1 MDEINNIIE
10 SIRELFNK
18 NTGYKISKGSDV
30 PYQTVQDL
38 KNGKSS
44 IEDARFKTIIKL
56 YNYQKGIDEMN
67 KLTYVVDMHKQDK
80 ALEIITKEGES
91 FYLYEISPQW
101 FDKAD
106 YILELIKDED
116 LSLHFDGEEI
126 EEPTQFDYTIQEVK
140 DELNNL

>member
-1 MDEINNIIE
+1 MRKEIRDLLNSNITSYE
-10 SIRELFNK
+10 
-18 NTGYKISKGSDV
+18 ISKETGVSNSV
-30 PYQTVQDL
+30 ISRL
-38 KNGKSS
+38 RNGEREIGKVTL
-44 IEDARFKTIIKL
+44 ETAEKL
-56 YNYQKGIDEMN
+56 YEYEMDRIEMN

-80 ALEIITKEGES
+80 ILEIITKEGES

-101 FDKAD
+101 FDKKD

-116 LSLHFDGEEI
+116 LNLHFDGEEI

>member
-1 MDEINNIIE
+1 MRKEIRDLLNSNITSYE
-10 SIRELFNK
+10 
-18 NTGYKISKGSDV
+18 ISKETGVSNSV
-30 PYQTVQDL
+30 ISRL
-38 KNGKSS
+38 RNGEREIGKVTL
-44 IEDARFKTIIKL
+44 ETAEKL
-56 YNYQKGIDEMN
+56 YEYEMEQIEMN

-80 ALEIITKEGES
+80 TLEIITKEGES

-101 FDKAD
+101 FDKKD

-116 LSLHFDGEEI
+116 LNLHFDGEEI

>member
-1 MDEINNIIE
+1 MRKEIRDLLNSNITSYE
-10 SIRELFNK
+10 
-18 NTGYKISKGSDV
+18 ISKKTGVSNSV
-30 PYQTVQDL
+30 ISRL
-38 KNGKSS
+38 RNGEREIGKVTL
-44 IEDARFKTIIKL
+44 ETAEKL
-56 YNYQKGIDEMN
+56 YEYEMDRIEMN

-80 ALEIITKEGES
+80 TLEIITKEGES

-101 FDKAD
+101 FDKKD

-116 LSLHFDGEEI
+116 LNLHFDGEEI

>member
-1 MDEINNIIE
+1 MRKEIRDLLNSNITLYE
-10 SIRELFNK
+10 
-18 NTGYKISKGSDV
+18 ISKETGVSNSV
-30 PYQTVQDL
+30 ISRL
-38 KNGKSS
+38 RNGEREIGKVTL
-44 IEDARFKTIIKL
+44 ETAEKL
-56 YNYQKGIDEMN
+56 YEYEMERIKMN
-67 KLTYVVDMHKQDK
+67 ELTYVVDMHKQDK

-91 FYLYEISPQW
+91 FYFYEISPQW
-101 FDKAD
+101 FDKKG

>member
-1 MDEINNIIE
+1 MRKEIRDLLNSNITSYE
-10 SIRELFNK
+10 
-18 NTGYKISKGSDV
+18 ISKETGVSNSV
-30 PYQTVQDL
+30 ISRL
-38 KNGKSS
+38 RNGEREIGKVTL
-44 IEDARFKTIIKL
+44 ETAEKL
-56 YNYQKGIDEMN
+56 YEYEMDRIEMN

-80 ALEIITKEGES
+80 TLEIITKEGES

-101 FDKAD
+101 FDKKD

-116 LSLHFDGEEI
+116 LNLHFDGEEF